1 MKAAISTYVH
11 YAYYNKK
18 NSVKGRLLMETFNLK
33 SIVFSQEGK
42 NIRDFFSGSYVCCR
56 YRKVAMLFNGRTATI
71 ILRFRQMSWLTSNQR
86 YYKEREEKAKDK
98 VCISVIFVS
107 YDHRN
112 DG

>member
-1 MKAAISTYVH
+1 
-11 YAYYNKK
+11 
-18 NSVKGRLLMETFNLK
+18 
-33 SIVFSQEGK
+33 
-42 NIRDFFSGSYVCCR
+42 
-56 YRKVAMLFNGRTATI
+56 MLFNGRTATI